1 MTYGENMNAKK
12 QLVLPLTIV
21 ALLLVGVYAKRDTIR
36 DKLNRIFAK
45 DVEIS
50 EDMEQIAAEGI
61 VNKDVLQT
69 MYDSFQ
75 EIRKSDSNLNARLEQ
90 IKTLYQ
96 RDKEESVYRTI
107 SVKASDMSPSDT
119 SYTIKE
125 VHLTED
131 YDSLGIQKDVLAPFS
146 PTLPAY
152 DENGNK
158 RDGWQ
163 YLVITVEIENTG
175 DQTIPQYLDYGF
187 APMIYFVDDDGET
200 YYEVTSPNYC
210 SFQPGNTSQH
220 AYYYSDFEPGA
231 SFENTYILTVPTD
244 AVKDK
249 HMVLIWNTTG
259 KSSYPVEEFSLI
271 NLGDLQ

>member
-1 MTYGENMNAKK
+1 MIYGEDMDNKK
-12 QLVLPLTIV
+12 QLILPLVIV
-21 ALLLVGVYAKRDTIR
+21 VLLLTGAYIKRNTLR
-36 DKLNRIFAK
+36 DKLNSIFAK
-45 DVEIS
+45 DMEIS
-50 EDMEQIAAEGI
+50 EGLEQMAAEGI

-75 EIRKSDSNLNARLEQ
+75 KIRKSDSNLNARLEQ
-90 IKTLYQ
+90 VKTLYQ

-119 SYTIKE
+119 AYTIKE
-125 VHLTED
+125 VHLTEN
-131 YDSLGIQKDVLAPFS
+131 YDSLGIQNGVLAPFAAT
-146 PTLPAY
+146 PPAY

-158 RDGWQ
+158 RDGWE
-163 YLVITVEIENTG
+163 YLSVTVEIENTG

-210 SFQPGNTSQH
+210 SFQPGNTPQH

-231 SFENTYILTVPTD
+231 SFENTYILTVPIY
-244 AVKDK
+244 AVKEK

-259 KSSYPVEEFSLI
+259 KTSYPVDEYSLI